1 VNILSIQSRVAYG
14 HVGNAAAVFPLQRL
28 GHEVWPVDTVSVSNH
43 LGYPTWRGRFRAPD
57 ELGELIEGLDSLG
70 VLARCD
76 VVLSGYLGQAGNGAV
91 VAEAVRRVRAA
102 NPRALYACD
111 PVMGDRRSGLFVKP
125 DIPPVFEGLLLPL
138 ADIAFPNAFELA
150 QITGGG
156 TGTLI
161 DALAAADRLR
171 AAMRSTLP
179 QGPLVLVKSLDRTDG
194 PAGDVEVLAVEDTG
208 AWLAAAPRHEVPAN
222 GAGDCFAALFL
233 GHYLR
238 GRDAAGA
245 LGRAVSAIDAVLAKT
260 AAAGSPELA
269 LIAAQDE
276 LDPREPKFR
285 AERVETVQKGS

>member
-1 VNILSIQSRVAYG
+1 VNILSIQSHVVFG

-28 GHEVWPVDTVSVSNH
+28 GHEVWPVDTVTVSNH
-43 LGYPTWRGRFRAPD
+43 LSYPTWRGRFRAPD
-57 ELGELIEGLDSLG
+57 ELGEIIEGLDSLG

-125 DIPPVFEGLLLPL
+125 DIPPVFEGMLLPL
-138 ADIAFPNAFELA
+138 ADIAFPNAFELE
-150 QITGGG
+150 QISGGN
-156 TGTLI
+156 TRALI
-161 DALAAADRLR
+161 DTLAAADRFR
-171 AAMRSTLP
+171 AGMRAEPP
-179 QGPLVLVKSLDRTDG
+179 QGPLVLVKSVDRADG
-194 PAGDVEVLAVEDTG
+194 PTGHVEVLAVDETG
-208 AWLAAAPRHEVPAN
+208 AWRAAAPRHDVPAN

-238 GRDAAGA
+238 ARDVAAA
-245 LGRAVSAIDAVLAKT
+245 LGRAVSAIDAILAKT
-260 AAAGSPELA
+260 AAAGGAELA

-285 AERVETVQKGS
+285 AERVARVERG

>member
-1 VNILSIQSRVAYG
+1 VNILSIQSRVVFG

-28 GHEVWPVDTVSVSNH
+28 GHEVWPVDTVTVSNH
-43 LGYPTWRGRFRAPD
+43 LGYPTWRGRFRAPE
-57 ELGELIEGLDSLG
+57 ELAEIIEGLDSLG

-102 NPRALYACD
+102 NPQALYACD

-125 DIPPVFEGLLLPL
+125 DIPPVFEGTLLPL

-150 QITGGG
+150 QISGGS
-156 TGTLI
+156 TLTLI
-161 DALAAADRLR
+161 DALAAADRFR
-171 AAMRSTLP
+171 AGMRAEQP
-179 QGPLVLVKSLDRTDG
+179 QGPLVLVKSVARTDG
-194 PAGDVEVLAVEDTG
+194 PADQVEVLAVDETG
-208 AWLAAAPRHEVPAN
+208 AWRAAAPRHDVPAN

-238 GRDAAGA
+238 TRDVAAA
-245 LGRAVSAIDAVLAKT
+245 LGRAVSAIDAILAKT
-260 AAAGSPELA
+260 AALGGAELA
-269 LIAAQDE
+269 LIAAQDA
-276 LDPREPKFR
+276 LDPREPAFR